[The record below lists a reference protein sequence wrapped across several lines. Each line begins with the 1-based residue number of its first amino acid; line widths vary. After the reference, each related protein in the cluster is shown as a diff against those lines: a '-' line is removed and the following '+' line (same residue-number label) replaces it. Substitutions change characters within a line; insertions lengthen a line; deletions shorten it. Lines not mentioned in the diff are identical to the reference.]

1 MKPWA
6 WITFAFVSSFVAHA
20 ASNVA
25 ADLGGVHSI
34 YTEPLFELLSTIVKA
49 PTDSSVST
57 EPIRLQAWV
66 TPGNELYIG
75 LEQRMSIEAP
85 LAQVQAV
92 VADINHYKDLFPGY
106 KDVHIVSQDQNQI
119 VTYWEQVI
127 PMFFVPN
134 AKYEMIYSVDS
145 SEPVRR
151 VYRYQL
157 KKASVL
163 KASDG
168 FVVISK
174 NGENKT
180 SYVEYDFFDAE
191 WGAAKIM
198 GRDKIWMDAVEGI
211 ALSDLAIKLKS
222 ENTGWSHEKARS
234 ESARLLQKN
243 WVETAVKSGKP
254 FVLKATP

>member
-1 MKPWA
+1 L
-6 WITFAFVSSFVAHA
+6 ITFAFVSSLNAHGSAPIVA
-20 ASNVA
+20 NTA

-49 PTDSSVST
+49 PTDGSVT
-57 EPIRLQAWV
+57 TQPIRLQAWE

-75 LEQRMSIEAP
+75 LEQRMSIDAP
-85 LAQVQAV
+85 LSEVQAV
-92 VADINHYKDLFPGY
+92 IDDINHYKDLFPGY
-106 KDVHIVSQDQNQI
+106 KDVHIVSQDRNQI

-127 PMFFVPN
+127 PLFFVPN

-145 SEPVRR
+145 GESGRR

-168 FVVISK
+168 FVLISK

-198 GRDKIWMDAVEGI
+198 GRDKIWTDAVEGI

-234 ESARLLQKN
+234 ESARLLQKS
-243 WVETAVKSGKP
+243 WVETAIKSAKP
-254 FVLKATP
+254 FVIKSTP